1 MRRIRSLSKAPFPQP
16 DVVTKAVPVPTDGWD
31 AISPLADMDPKR
43 APILQNWV
51 PRPGW
56 VELRQG
62 YTAWVS
68 SLTGAAP
75 VETLMVLRQP
85 TGQKMLAASDLHI
98 FNVSTSGTF
107 TSLASGLS
115 SNRWQYTNFT
125 PPNGTTV
132 IQFVNGADSLHQ
144 YDGSSL
150 TTPSITGFPNSW
162 TTANIVNIYATKQR
176 LWYVMINSTIAAFMP
191 VGNISGAIAG
201 YQDFGTLF
209 NKGGYL
215 QTVTDWT
222 IDGGEGPNSY
232 TAFISSEGQVALYQ
246 GIDPTNTSLWSL
258 VGVFDLAKPIGYRC
272 ATKLGSDVALIT
284 YQGVIPLS
292 QALPYDPSAD
302 RSAALTARI
311 QNAMNQSVQLYA
323 GNFGWQWLTFP
334 EQTLG
339 FLNVPQVENS
349 LQTQYVQNMLTGA
362 WCSFTGWNANC
373 FELYNQNLYFG
384 DNTGNVNQV
393 YTGVSTDGGTAILA
407 DMQCA
412 FNWFDD
418 PGRLKRM
425 TMIQPLMT
433 SSGLL
438 SPNIAI
444 DVDFSNLAPTTVAQ
458 TITAGALWD
467 VAKWDVASWSGGNVQ
482 VTQWLSTE
490 AIGKAL
496 AIRMTVNVVPTG
508 SANIVL
514 QVNSFNAI
522 MELGAFI

>member
-1 MRRIRSLSKAPFPQP
+1 MRRIKSLQKAPFPQP

-62 YTAWVS
+62 YTIYAT
-68 SLTGAAP
+68 TGTGDP
-75 VETLMVLRQP
+75 VETIAVLRQP
-85 TGQKMLAASDLHI
+85 TSQHMLAATDLKWY
-98 FNVSTSGTF
+98 NVSSTPTVVATGFSN
-107 TSLASGLS
+107 
-115 SNRWQYTNFT
+115 NRWQYTNFT

-132 IQFVNGADSLHQ
+132 IQLVNGTDSLQQ
-144 YDGSSL
+144 YNGTSWIAP
-150 TTPSITGFPNSW
+150 TITGFPNSW
-162 TTANIVNIYATKQR
+162 ATSNIVNIYANKQR
-176 LWYVMINSTIAAFMP
+176 LWYVMGNSTIVSFMP

-209 NKGGYL
+209 NKGGFL
-215 QTVTDWT
+215 QAVTDWT
-222 IDGGEGPNSY
+222 IDGGEGPSAY
-232 TAFISSEGQVALYQ
+232 TAFISSEGQIALYQ
-246 GIDPTNTSLWSL
+246 GIDPTNTSLWAF

-272 ATKLGSDVALIT
+272 ATKIGSDVALIT
-284 YQGVIPLS
+284 YQGLIPLS

-311 QNAMNQSVQLYA
+311 QNAMNLAVQSYA
-323 GNFGWQWLTFP
+323 GNFGWQWITFP
-334 EQTLG
+334 QQTLG
-339 FLNVPQVENS
+339 FLNIPISTNS
-349 LQTQYVQNMLTGA
+349 AQTQYVQNMLTGA
-362 WCSFTGWNANC
+362 WCSFTNWNANC
-373 FELYNQNLYFG
+373 WELFNQNLYFG

-393 YTGVSTDGGTAILA
+393 YSGVSTDNGAAIPA

-425 TMIQPLMT
+425 TMIQPIIT
-433 SSGLL
+433 ASSGLA
-438 SPNIAI
+438 PNIAV
-444 DVDFSNLAPTTVAQ
+444 DVDFSNTAPTTMAQ
-458 TITAGALWD
+458 NVTVGALWD
-467 VAKWDVASWSGGNVQ
+467 ASTSLWDTTVWAGAGNQ
-482 VTQWLSTE
+482 QLTQWYSVE

-496 AIRMTVNVVPTG
+496 AIRVGVNVVPSSG
-508 SANIVL
+508 VVVL
-514 QVNSFNAI
+514 QMNAFNAI